1 MRLDQKDV
9 INVINLVTLLNFN
22 TNCLYTIK
30 HIFDLPLPL
39 PASSS
44 RGLTWLSPSF
54 LTLTEFSLNPTK
66 ALSPL
71 KRKYLETMLF
81 WFYSSSANLLP
92 PPVLTCQLVASW
104 LVVPLHLEEEAVPL
118 VTCSLPHHPLS
129 IRYVSPLLPSLGDIL
144 NRHFLQYFSRLE
156 AEPTEKCLLCF

>member
-1 MRLDQKDV
+1 MRLNQKDV
-9 INVINLVTLLNFN
+9 INVINLATLLNFN
-22 TNCLYTIK
+22 TNCLYTKK

-118 VTCSLPHHPLS
+118 VTCSPPTIHYRSAMYPAS
-129 IRYVSPLLPSLGDIL
+129 KGSQGI
-144 NRHFLQYFSRLE
+144 SRNLMRVF
-156 AEPTEKCLLCF
+156 PNKRQC